1 MVEGILMDKHHE
13 NHPKGN
19 AAQKQ
24 KIESTRESIL
34 INSEID
40 AAKEASLA
48 NRWSKQRG
56 YGVTSGGVNILLP
69 VGLYSELV
77 FKPVITA
84 LPNSPQY
91 FIGLLNTRGNL
102 IPVYDLAAFINVG
115 EYAKSRSRPDMLSRK
130 ASVNKNSVNKA
141 SASNALTFSVK
152 PAKTQQVII
161 LGKGDDSAALLC
173 DNLPQTF
180 ELSVNELLDKSG
192 DIPPN
197 MQPFLA
203 RTFWLN
209 DEYWYELDTE
219 AMFSRLA
226 AGPSFKY

>member
-1 MVEGILMDKHHE
+1 M
-13 NHPKGN
+13 
-19 AAQKQ
+19 
-24 KIESTRESIL
+24 
-34 INSEID
+34 
-40 AAKEASLA
+40 
-48 NRWSKQRG
+48 
-56 YGVTSGGVNILLP
+56 TSGGVNILLP

-91 FIGLLNTRGNL
+91 FVGLLNTRGNL
-102 IPVYDLAAFINVG
+102 IPVYDLADFINLGVQ
-115 EYAKSRSRPDMLSRK
+115 ANS
-130 ASVNKNSVNKA
+130 ASPRNTSPRNTSP
-141 SASNALTFSVK
+141 SNALTISFK

-161 LGKGDDSAALLC
+161 LGKGEDSAALLC

-180 ELSVNELLDKSG
+180 ELSVNTLLDKNT

-197 MQPFLA
+197 IQPFLA

-209 DEYWYELDTE
+209 DDYWYELNTE

-226 AGPSFKY
+226 SGPSF